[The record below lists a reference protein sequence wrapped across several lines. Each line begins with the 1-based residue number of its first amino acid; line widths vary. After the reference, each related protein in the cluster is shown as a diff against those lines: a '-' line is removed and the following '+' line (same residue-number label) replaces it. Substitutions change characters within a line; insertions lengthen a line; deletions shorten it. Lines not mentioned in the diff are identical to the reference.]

1 MDGAI
6 SVGDGIFR
14 IPVPIT
20 GNPLGNTLIYVL
32 ESPGGIV
39 LIDAGWYDDN
49 AWDGLT
55 AGLAAIGHSVN
66 DVEGVVLTHFHP
78 DHSGLCGRVREA
90 SGAWIAMHE
99 ADHDLFAGMTADR
112 DETWMAA
119 QKENLAQAG
128 APHADVTA
136 YELAVNEETRVSRDS
151 APDRTLA
158 DDERIALTGRD
169 LRAIH
174 TPGHTPGHVCFYL
187 EDADVMFTGDH
198 ILQKTTPHV
207 GSFVY
212 PLEERDALAE
222 FTDSLRRV
230 QSMNVT
236 RGLGAHGLPLD
247 DVAGRAAFL
256 IKHHEERLDHLYSAF
271 GDDQITVWEVAA
283 RMKWYK
289 PWAEISPLGKNMA
302 LSEAAAHLRHL
313 VARDLIVQLPGGE
326 PARFA
331 RRRGAAHRPADT
343 SVAADDKPSS
353 TGTGFRRPPDSG
365 NARRGTDIVRSP

>member
-1 MDGAI
+1 MDTAI

-20 GNPLGNTLIYVL
+20 GNPLGNTLVYAL
-32 ESPGGIV
+32 ESPRGIV

-55 AGLAAIGHSVN
+55 AGLETIGFSVR

-78 DHSGLCGRVREA
+78 DHSGLCGRVRQV

-99 ADHDLFAGMTADR
+99 ADHSLFADMTADR
-112 DETWMAA
+112 DAA
-119 QKENLAQAG
+119 WLAGQKKNLARAG
-128 APHADVTA
+128 AADADVEA
-136 YELAVNEETRVSRDS
+136 YERAVHEETRVSRDS
-151 APDRTLA
+151 APDRTLV
-158 DDERIALTGRD
+158 DGERIALTGRD
-169 LRAIH
+169 LRAVY

-187 EDADVMFTGDH
+187 EDADVLFTGDH

-207 GSFVY
+207 GNFVY
-212 PLEERDALAE
+212 PLEARDALAE

-230 QSMNVT
+230 QAMGVT
-236 RGLGAHGLPLD
+236 RGLGAHGLPID
-247 DVAGRAAFL
+247 DVGGRAAFL
-256 IKHHEERLDHLYSAF
+256 IDHHEERLDHLYSAF
-271 GDDQITVWEVAA
+271 GDDRLTVWQVAE

-313 VARDLIVQLPGGE
+313 VARELVVQVPGEE

-331 RRRGAAHRPADT
+331 RR
-343 SVAADDKPSS
+343 
-353 TGTGFRRPPDSG
+353 
-365 NARRGTDIVRSP
+365 